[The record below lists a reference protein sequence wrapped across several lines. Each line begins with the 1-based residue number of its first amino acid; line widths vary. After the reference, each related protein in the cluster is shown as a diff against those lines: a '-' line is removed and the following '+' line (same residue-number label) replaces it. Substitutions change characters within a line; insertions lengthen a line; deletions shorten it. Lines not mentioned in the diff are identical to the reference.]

1 MNEAA
6 KRHKKHKKIDM
17 LVISRTVLFI
27 SWAIQA
33 VIVAII
39 ALMIIRMIA
48 DARDLNPFTWTSI
61 TLRRLTDGFVAPV
74 RGALRQVGVDPKFAP
89 LVVILVSILLG
100 FFLMQLVST
109 IAMTVSGI
117 ITSAVSGA
125 IVSVVGYI
133 LYGLISIY
141 ILLIFMRIIFSW
153 GMVSYGN
160 RLMRFLVD
168 ATEPLLGPLRRMI
181 PPLGRF
187 DISPIVAFLI
197 LWLFQAAIA
206 GTLLRTAPVM
216 F

>member
-1 MNEAA
+1 
-6 KRHKKHKKIDM
+6 M

-27 SWAIQA
+27 SWAVQA
-33 VIVAII
+33 AIVAII
-39 ALMIIRMIA
+39 VLMILRMIA
-48 DARDLNPFTWTSI
+48 DARDLNPFGWTSI
-61 TLRRLTDGFVAPV
+61 TLRRLTDGFVVPV

-89 LVVILVSILLG
+89 LVVILVSILLA
-100 FFLMQLVST
+100 FFLVQLVTT
-109 IAMTVSGI
+109 IAMTVEGI
-117 ITSAVSGA
+117 ITSAASGA
-125 IVSVVGYI
+125 FVSVLGYI
-133 LYGLISIY
+133 LYGLVSIY

-153 GMVSYGN
+153 GMVSYSN

-168 ATEPLLGPLRRMI
+168 TTEPLLGPLRRMI

-206 GTLLRTAPVM
+206 GTLLRTAPVA